1 MLCGAVR
8 GAGASGAG
16 ANIRPMVHRAERT
29 ERTARILSER
39 VDALAAA
46 LRAAGVDPAASE
58 RLLGSA
64 AAAAMDALAL
74 DLIASDAQTAHAPA
88 APGRAARA
96 RPHEQP
102 IQLAA

>member
-1 MLCGAVR
+1 
-8 GAGASGAG
+8 
-16 ANIRPMVHRAERT
+16 MVDPVESSD
-29 ERTARILSER
+29 RTARILSER

-46 LRAAGVDPAASE
+46 LCAAGVDPVASA

-74 DLIASDAQTAHAPA
+74 DLIVADAASAQPVVAA
-88 APGRAARA
+88 APA

>member
-1 MLCGAVR
+1 
-8 GAGASGAG
+8 
-16 ANIRPMVHRAERT
+16 MVDPVERSDH
-29 ERTARILSER
+29 TARILSER
-39 VDALAAA
+39 VNALAAA

-64 AAAAMDALAL
+64 AAAALSALAL
-74 DLIASDAQTAHAPA
+74 DLIVADAPGAKPVVAA
-88 APGRAARA
+88 APA

>member
-1 MLCGAVR
+1 
-8 GAGASGAG
+8 
-16 ANIRPMVHRAERT
+16 MVDPGRRSD
-29 ERTARILSER
+29 RTAQVLSER
-39 VDALAAA
+39 LDALASA
-46 LRAAGVDPAASE
+46 LRAAGVDPSASE

-74 DLIASDAQTAHAPA
+74 DLIVADAPRVKRVVAA
-88 APGRAARA
+88 APA

>member
-1 MLCGAVR
+1 
-8 GAGASGAG
+8 
-16 ANIRPMVHRAERT
+16 MVDPGRRSD
-29 ERTARILSER
+29 RTAQVLSER
-39 VDALAAA
+39 LDALASA
-46 LRAAGVDPAASE
+46 LRAAGVAPAASE

-74 DLIASDAQTAHAPA
+74 DLIVADAPGAKPVLAA
-88 APGRAARA
+88 APA

>member
-1 MLCGAVR
+1 
-8 GAGASGAG
+8 
-16 ANIRPMVHRAERT
+16 MVDPVQRSD
-29 ERTARILSER
+29 RTARLLSER

-46 LRAAGVDPAASE
+46 LRAAGVDPVASE

-74 DLIASDAQTAHAPA
+74 DLIVAD
-88 APGRAARA
+88 APGAKPVVAAAAA

>member
-1 MLCGAVR
+1 
-8 GAGASGAG
+8 
-16 ANIRPMVHRAERT
+16 MVDPAERSD
-29 ERTARILSER
+29 RTARILSER

-46 LRAAGVDPAASE
+46 LRAAGVGPAVSE
-58 RLLGSA
+58 RLLGAA

-74 DLIASDAQTAHAPA
+74 DLIVADARSPQPATAA
-88 APGRAARA
+88 AAA

>member
-1 MLCGAVR
+1 
-8 GAGASGAG
+8 
-16 ANIRPMVHRAERT
+16 MVDPLERSD
-29 ERTARILSER
+29 RTARILSER

-46 LRAAGVDPAASE
+46 LRAAGVDPVASE
-58 RLLGSA
+58 HLLGSA

-74 DLIASDAQTAHAPA
+74 DLIVADAPSVKRVIAA
-88 APGRAARA
+88 APA

>member
-1 MLCGAVR
+1 
-8 GAGASGAG
+8 
-16 ANIRPMVHRAERT
+16 MVDSVERSDRA
-29 ERTARILSER
+29 ARILSER

-46 LRAAGVDPAASE
+46 LRAAGVDPVASE

-74 DLIASDAQTAHAPA
+74 DLIVSDATGARPAVAA
-88 APGRAARA
+88 APA